1 MRWTLKW
8 GGSMGCVWAH
18 FHWPEAYAKGW
29 RPRRFDLNY
38 LAIGESIR
46 ITLGEELVHTGDEF

>member
-1 MRWTLKW
+1 
-8 GGSMGCVWAH
+8 MGCVWAH